1 MLDIL
6 IDMPE
11 DDNLNASN
19 TPLSEVTLTNKKKK
33 KMDE

>member
-1 MLDIL
+1 MLDML

-19 TPLSEVTLTNKKKK
+19 TPLSEVTLMNNGK
-33 KMDE
+33 